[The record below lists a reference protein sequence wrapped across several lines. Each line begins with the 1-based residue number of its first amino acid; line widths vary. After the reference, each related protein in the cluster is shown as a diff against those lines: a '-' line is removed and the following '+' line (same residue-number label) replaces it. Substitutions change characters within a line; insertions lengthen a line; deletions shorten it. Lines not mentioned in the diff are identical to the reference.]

1 MDKRKDT
8 SAEYQDRSTYNP
20 LFPLFIYYDLLRPS
34 GSVGLH
40 WHDEIELV
48 TVLKGDVELQYE
60 GQIIRLEKDDIA
72 FMNSSCVHGYH
83 ASHSSKCIPLVR
95 PILISPSLLSSNGYD
110 IIQSKYISPMLSGD
124 LNTPVILSHTDS
136 NNAEIKGILDAIA
149 DLYSGG
155 LYGHEIK
162 IKAHLYDLMYKLI
175 LPSKGKWEESY
186 VATSRN
192 KADSERFK
200 KVLAYIHEHYTE
212 KIRVRDLAEYMHMS
226 EGHFSRYFKKMAQ
239 KTPIE
244 YINEYKISEAAK
256 MLRET
261 DKKEIEIALDI
272 GFDNFSYFIS
282 IFKSIV
288 HCTPSQYRKN
298 ERLQVQ

>member
-1 MDKRKDT
+1 MDNY
-8 SAEYQDRSTYNP
+8 SAEHQDRSTYNP
-20 LFPLFIYYDLLRPS
+20 LFPLFIYYDLLHPS
-34 GSVGLH
+34 VRVGLH

-48 TVLKGDVELQYE
+48 TVLRGDVELQYE
-60 GQIIRLEKDDIA
+60 GHIIFLSKDDVA
-72 FMNSSCVHGYH
+72 FMNSSCVHGYR
-83 ASHSSKCIPLVR
+83 ASPASEAIPLVR

-110 IIQSKYISPMLSGD
+110 IIQSKYIYPLLSGE
-124 LNTPVILSHTDS
+124 LNIPVILSHDDPAS
-136 NNAEIKGILDAIA
+136 CEIKQTLDAIA
-149 DLYSGG
+149 DLFSTGA
-155 LYGHEIK
+155 YGHEIK
-162 IKAHLYDLMYKLI
+162 IKALLYDLLFQLLM
-175 LPSKGKWEESY
+175 PSKGRWEESN

-192 KADSERFK
+192 KSDSERFK
-200 KVLAYIHEHYTE
+200 KVLAYIHEHYNE
-212 KIRVRDLAEYMHMS
+212 KIHVRDLAEYLHMS

-239 KTPIE
+239 KTAIA